1 METKEEIIKKLFE
14 KGILLNK
21 ELLDNSSEA
30 TLTEMLDNAA
40 SENDI
45 LVLND
50 DYLSFSSEQK
60 TLVDWHEIDRYRVEV
75 EKERN
80 EKLYQTELQS
90 LREIKLKTPAIS
102 TSSTAPLTPTPPT
115 EEYFNIT
122 SDATDANYNYSDS
135 TLLSGIE
142 KSKMIHTPPE
152 TRFPEV
158 HTFSS
163 LETELQDGAA
173 SVSLNIKNEDS
184 YSIISDSKDE
194 AEAAEL
200 SAHLL
205 IHSEHKLD
213 VVYTFSIEPQKFS
226 PAHFTSIFIS
236 RYNFLEKI
244 LRQRSELQGTIAIGR
259 LLKKKEKE
267 KVSIIGL
274 VENISLTKNGNLIVT
289 LEDLTGKISVIIS
302 KNRADIFAMAKDLVF
317 DEVVGLSGTFQDKII
332 FAEEFFWP
340 DVPETNEMKK
350 GDLEEYAIFL
360 SDVHVGSSLFLKE
373 EFNKFLQW
381 INCLVGNEQQR
392 EIASKVKYVIISG
405 DLVDGVGIYPG
416 QEKELEIKDIVGQ
429 YAEFANLIKKI
440 PSDKQIV
447 LCAGNHDVTHI
458 AEPQT
463 LFYKEFAPA
472 LYELPNV
479 TMVSNP
485 AMINIGK
492 SKTFSGLDVLMYHGF
507 SFDYYVANVESIRNG
522 GGYHR
527 ADLIMKFL
535 LKRRHLAPSFKSTP
549 YVPGYKDDPLLIRKI
564 PDIMV
569 SGHIHY
575 CSVANYKGVTLICG
589 SCWQAKTTFQEK
601 LGHDPEPA
609 RVPLVNLKTRQVKIL
624 NFN

>member
-1 METKEEIIKKLFE
+1 MVTKEELIKQLFE

-30 TLTEMLDNAA
+30 TLTDMLTKAK
-40 SENDI
+40 SEDDL

-50 DYLSFSSEQK
+50 DNLSFVGEQK
-60 TLVDWHEIDRYRVEV
+60 TLVDWHEIDRYRVEA

-80 EKLYQTELQS
+80 DQLYQTELQ
-90 LREIKLKTPAIS
+90 TPRQVNLNTPDIS
-102 TSSTAPLTPTPPT
+102 SMPGSFSNTSSS
-115 EEYFNIT
+115 F
-122 SDATDANYNYSDS
+122 
-135 TLLSGIE
+135 
-142 KSKMIHTPPE
+142 KSHL
-152 TRFPEV
+152 
-158 HTFSS
+158 FSS
-163 LETELQDGAA
+163 LETELVDQGASIFIEPNNEA
-173 SVSLNIKNEDS
+173 ILSPNKNIKEDS
-184 YSIISDSKDE
+184 ED
-194 AEAAEL
+194 L
-200 SAHLL
+200 TTTLL
-205 IHSEHKLD
+205 FPSNHKLE
-213 VVYTFSIEPQKFS
+213 VVYSFLIEPQKFN
-226 PAHFTSIFIS
+226 PGHFTTLFAS
-236 RYNFLEKI
+236 RYNFIEKI

-274 VENISLTKNGNLIVT
+274 VENISLTKNGNLIIS
-289 LEDLTGKISVIIS
+289 LEDLTGKISVIIT

-317 DEVVGLSGTFQDKII
+317 DEVVGLTGTFQDKII

-350 GDLEEYAIFL
+350 SDTEEYAIFL
-360 SDVHVGSSLFLKE
+360 SDIHVGSSLFLKD

-381 INCLVGNEQQR
+381 INGKVGNEQQK
-392 EIASKVKYVIISG
+392 EISSKVKYVIISG

-416 QEKELEIKDIVGQ
+416 QEKELEITDIKGQ
-429 YAEFANLIKKI
+429 YAAFTDLIKKI
-440 PSDKQIV
+440 PGDKFIV
-447 LCAGNHDVTHI
+447 ICPGNHDVTHI

-463 LFYKEFAPA
+463 TFYKEFAPS

-479 TMVSNP
+479 ILVSNP
-485 AMINIGK
+485 AMINVGK
-492 SKTFSGLDVLMYHGF
+492 TKEFSGIDILMYHGF

-549 YVPGYKDDPLLIRKI
+549 YVPGYKEDPLVIRKI

-575 CSVANYKGVTLICG
+575 CSVSNYKGVTLICG
-589 SCWQAKTTFQEK
+589 SCWQAKTSFQEK